1 MKSESGCHYDS
12 NTPNYDL
19 SGKYLKRDPK
29 IAVLNNAE
37 EKSAKLMEKMVEFW
51 TKNYKFV
58 EKSGKF

>member
-1 MKSESGCHYDS
+1 MKKEPSSHYDS

-29 IAVLNNAE
+29 IAILNNAE
-37 EKSAKLMEKMVEFW
+37 EKSAKLMEMMVEFW
-51 TKNYKFV
+51 KRNYKFV